1 MDTATT
7 PPPILTTTLPL
18 SLATGEA
25 LWTRHKNNPL
35 GQWQPLAKVEDW
47 RGENY
52 LIAARV
58 GGEWVRVTLMERRGR
73 THGAVDKTPRKNKG
87 IKKSEANDK
96 ITVDG

>member
-1 MDTATT
+1 MDTTTT

-18 SLATGEA
+18 SLAAGEA

-35 GQWQPLAKVEDW
+35 GQWQPLARVEDW

-52 LIAARV
+52 LIAALV
-58 GGEWVRVTLMERRGR
+58 GGQWVRVTLTERRGR
-73 THGAVDKTPRKNKG
+73 TVGAVDKTTRKNKG
-87 IKKSEANDK
+87 IKKGKAKDK